1 LGAGRLKAAVLMLS
15 QGAMALGGIVWG
27 AAAEE
32 FGTRATLLAIGGLFV
47 ASLALAR
54 RWSLDL
60 LDLPAPPAA
69 SRWTPSEVEGRRMR
83 AGTIRQ
89 YLSR

>member
-1 LGAGRLKAAVLMLS
+1 MLS

-27 AAAEE
+27 AAAVE

-60 LDLPAPPAA
+60 VDLPAPPAA
-69 SRWTPSEVEGRRMR
+69 PAGPLSEVEGRRMR

>member
-1 LGAGRLKAAVLMLS
+1 MLS

-27 AAAEE
+27 AAAVE

-60 LDLPAPPAA
+60 DLPAPPAA
-69 SRWTPSEVEGRRMR
+69 P
-83 AGTIRQ
+83 AGPFPRSKADACAQ
-89 YLSR
+89 ALSGNT